1 MIDSPYAVIDG
12 IIGLFLVSLAVI
24 ALIHGGYRLK
34 DNRLFAFFS
43 VLVAVWIVTNHISN
57 NLANPPEMATFA
69 NYFVFSCSFGAMVAI
84 MKFII
89 SLSKDNYA
97 AKLMKYLEPGLWIM
111 MLLSATPLI
120 VKGVEKQERVYGVLF
135 GPLISVYGILLTVMI
150 LGTYILLWRALYS
163 RSRSAQHQM
172 LRVVGL
178 SLSIA
183 LPLIFL
189 LSFVLPSV
197 TNIFAFTEFGVTP
210 ILILVAG
217 LYYSVVRHHLFDIR
231 VAVVR
236 TVAYVLSLATL
247 SLVYFLSAYII
258 STTVFS
264 AGHTTYVSMSP
275 INIILALVLAFIFQ
289 PIKQFFDRVTD
300 RIFFRDRYDSDEFYG
315 RLGELLATSFDLKDL
330 LHNAALEIGTTLKAE
345 QAFFFVQYNH
355 THSVMAGTQGYQHV
369 TCDEWKQLGEAI
381 HGNEAIVVT
390 DMLSTN
396 GRHSLRKVLQKH
408 GIAILMR
415 LSHEHQT
422 LGYLALGEQRTGGY
436 TNRDIK
442 VLETIADELVIA
454 IQNAL
459 SVQEVRDLNVNLQAR
474 INDATKELML
484 SNKKL
489 TKLDETK
496 DEFISMASH
505 QLRTPLTSVKGYISM
520 VLDGDAGDISK
531 QQRELLEQAFESSQR
546 MVYLIGD
553 FLNISRL
560 RTGKFVL
567 EPSKV
572 DLARVVQE
580 EVAQLQDSA
589 TARGITIRYDRPT
602 HVPPLTADEN
612 KLRQVMM
619 NFLDNAMY
627 YTLAGGTVD
636 VELYKTHTGI
646 VFKVV
651 DSGIGVPKAEHAK
664 LFTKFFRAPNARKQR
679 PDGTGIGLY
688 MAKKVVVAHGGSILF
703 ESKEGKGSTFGFKL
717 PLVIDPR
724 RFDKPDEP
732 DE

>member
-1 MIDSPYAVIDG
+1 MIEHEI
-12 IIGLFLVSLAVI
+12 
-24 ALIHGGYRLK
+24 
-34 DNRLFAFFS
+34 
-43 VLVAVWIVTNHISN
+43 
-57 NLANPPEMATFA
+57 
-69 NYFVFSCSFGAMVAI
+69 
-84 MKFII
+84 
-89 SLSKDNYA
+89 
-97 AKLMKYLEPGLWIM
+97 
-111 MLLSATPLI
+111 
-120 VKGVEKQERVYGVLF
+120 
-135 GPLISVYGILLTVMI
+135 TV
-150 LGTYILLWRALYS
+150 
-163 RSRSAQHQM
+163 
-172 LRVVGL
+172 
-178 SLSIA
+178 
-183 LPLIFL
+183 
-189 LSFVLPSV
+189 
-197 TNIFAFTEFGVTP
+197 
-210 ILILVAG
+210 
-217 LYYSVVRHHLFDIR
+217 
-231 VAVVR
+231 
-236 TVAYVLSLATL
+236 
-247 SLVYFLSAYII
+247 
-258 STTVFS
+258 
-264 AGHTTYVSMSP
+264 
-275 INIILALVLAFIFQ
+275 
-289 PIKQFFDRVTD
+289 
-300 RIFFRDRYDSDEFYG
+300 
-315 RLGELLATSFDLKDL
+315 
-330 LHNAALEIGTTLKAE
+330 
-345 QAFFFVQYNH
+345 
-355 THSVMAGTQGYQHV
+355 
-369 TCDEWKQLGEAI
+369 
-381 HGNEAIVVT
+381 
-390 DMLSTN
+390 
-396 GRHSLRKVLQKH
+396 
-408 GIAILMR
+408 LMR
-415 LSHEHQT
+415 LAHDNQT

-474 INDATKELML
+474 INEATKELML

-580 EVAQLQDSA
+580 EVAQLRDSA
-589 TARGITIRYDRPT
+589 TTRGITIRYDKPT

-627 YTLAGGTVD
+627 YTLAGGTVN

-651 DSGIGVPKAEHAK
+651 DSGIGVPKAEQAK

-732 DE
+732 DESTTK

>member
-1 MIDSPYAVIDG
+1 MACFLEATTLEGAWPALKTMY
-12 IIGLFLVSLAVI
+12 IIAILFP
-24 ALIHGGYRLK
+24 AL
-34 DNRLFAFFS
+34 LF
-43 VLVAVWIVTNHISN
+43 
-57 NLANPPEMATFA
+57 TFA
-69 NYFVFSCSFGAMVAI
+69 SIFPQEDRTPWFVKALVWSASSITALLIAVVPGFVLGHIQLAAHGNSVVFDKTSYVVYCAI
-84 MKFII
+84 FI
-89 SLSKDNYA
+89 
-97 AKLMKYLEPGLWIM
+97 
-111 MLLSATPLI
+111 
-120 VKGVEKQERVYGVLF
+120 
-135 GPLISVYGILLTVMI
+135 
-150 LGTYILLWRALYS
+150 
-163 RSRSAQHQM
+163 
-172 LRVVGL
+172 
-178 SLSIA
+178 
-183 LPLIFL
+183 LIFL
-189 LSFVLPSV
+189 SGIAIAFSKFLSYSGKVRMQAGVYAMGLLANSIPGAYADLYLPYHGHYGHIWVGPVMSVFFVGCV
-197 TNIFAFTEFGVTP
+197 T
-210 ILILVAG
+210 
-217 LYYSVVRHHLFDIR
+217 YSIVRHGLFDIKF
-231 VAVVR
+231 AAVR
-236 TVAYVLSLATL
+236 TMAYLLSLA
-247 SLVYFLSAYII
+247 SLGTIYYFCAYIVSSLFFKDSI
-258 STTVFS
+258 TS
-264 AGHTTYVSMSP
+264 GVSMSP
-275 INIILALVLAFIFQ
+275 VNIIIALGLAFIFQ
-289 PIKQFFDRVTD
+289 PIKQFFDRITD
-300 RIFFRDRYDSDEFYG
+300 RIFFRDKYDPEEFYG
-315 RLGELLATSFDLKDL
+315 RLGEVLATSIDLRDL
-330 LHNAALEIGTTLKAE
+330 LHNVSSEIADTLKAE
-345 QAFFFVQYNH
+345 QTFFHVQYNH
-355 THSVMAGTQGYQHV
+355 VGNVEVGTPHYTHLTKGDLEVLNQAYTQVQKR
-369 TCDEWKQLGEAI
+369 T
-381 HGNEAIVVT
+381 IVSE
-390 DMLSTN
+390 LLP
-396 GRHSLRKVLQKH
+396 REQAKVKTLLDRSK
-408 GIAILMR
+408 IAIILQ
-415 LSHEHQT
+415 LAHKHEI

-474 INDATKELML
+474 INEATKELML

-580 EVAQLQDSA
+580 EVAQLRDSA
-589 TARGITIRYDRPT
+589 TTRGITIRYDKPT

-627 YTLAGGTVD
+627 YTLAGGTVN

-651 DSGIGVPKAEHAK
+651 DSGIGVPKAEQAK

-732 DE
+732 DESTTK